1 MSEDSQHPLGEAL
14 EHLALLVNQLKQVHE
29 QADHKEGTLARM
41 TEALES
47 TTHDL
52 WERGEKPLLLDLLMF
67 YDSLQWFQSSLLEQ
81 DVARDVVAESYQHLI
96 DEFLEL
102 LGRRDVLP
110 MNAKRTFNSETH
122 RVVRS
127 VPTTIEQDDGRVLQV
142 VRKGFMR
149 DADVLR
155 KEEVL
160 VLTHDREQNGVQ
172 QVNPPDA
179 RSEKIEG

>member
-1 MSEDSQHPLGEAL
+1 MSGDSQRPLSEAV
-14 EHLALLVNQLKQVHE
+14 EHLESLVNQLKQVHE
-29 QADHKEGTLARM
+29 QVDSREDTLARM
-41 TEALES
+41 TEALEA

-102 LGRRDVLP
+102 LGRRDVLA
-110 MNAKRTFNSETH
+110 MDAKRTFDSERH
-122 RVVRS
+122 RAVRA

-142 VRKGFMR
+142 VRRGFMR
-149 DADVLR
+149 DEDVLR

-160 VLTHDREQNGVQ
+160 VLTHDREHNGMR
-172 QVNPPDA
+172 QVNPTDS
-179 RSEKIEG
+179 RSEKIKG